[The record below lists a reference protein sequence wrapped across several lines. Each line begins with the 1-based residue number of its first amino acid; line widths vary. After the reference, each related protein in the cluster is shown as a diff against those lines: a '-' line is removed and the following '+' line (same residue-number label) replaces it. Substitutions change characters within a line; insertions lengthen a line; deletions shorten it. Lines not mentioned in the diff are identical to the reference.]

1 MYFPYVLMNPLTI
14 LAVIAGGLVGDAV
27 FVASH
32 AGLIA
37 VALPGSI
44 FAEIAMSP
52 RGGLVPVLLGI
63 ASAAVVSFVVAAPL
77 VRRAK
82 EFESPHQAGP
92 ETGDGSASPAE

>member
-14 LAVIAGGLVGDAV
+14 LAVIAGGLAGNSV
-27 FVASH
+27 FVATH

-44 FAEIAMSP
+44 FVEIAMSP
-52 RGGLVPVLLGI
+52 RGGVFPVLLGI
-63 ASAAVVSFVVAAPL
+63 TASALVSFVVAAPF

-82 EFESPHQAGP
+82 SPES
-92 ETGDGSASPAE
+92 DASLGRPAETP

>member
-1 MYFPYVLMNPLTI
+1 
-14 LAVIAGGLVGDAV
+14 
-27 FVASH
+27 
-32 AGLIA
+32 LIA

-63 ASAAVVSFVVAAPL
+63 GAAAVVSFVVAASL

-82 EFESPHQAGP
+82 ESRSM
-92 ETGDGSASPAE
+92 DGSI